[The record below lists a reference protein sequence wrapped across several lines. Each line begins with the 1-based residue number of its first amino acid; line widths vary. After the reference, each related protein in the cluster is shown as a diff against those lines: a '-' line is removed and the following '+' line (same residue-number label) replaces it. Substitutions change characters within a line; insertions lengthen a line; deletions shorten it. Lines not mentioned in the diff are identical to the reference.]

1 MITELLEKISHGIN
15 LEESE
20 ANKAMLAIM
29 NGELTNAQIAGFL
42 MGLKTKG
49 ETVDEIAGFVCA
61 MRDKATKIKA
71 PKGVIDTCGTGG
83 DGSGTF
89 NISTAAAIVAAA
101 AGVPVA
107 KHGNRSVSSK
117 CGSADVLQQLGVKID
132 LTPKQAEQ
140 CLDQVGI
147 AFLFAPVYHSSMK
160 HVAAPRKEMGVRTV
174 FNILGPM
181 SNPAQAKRQIIGAFN
196 FDTAKK
202 MSHVLKKTG
211 SEHVMV
217 VHSKDGLDEISLH
230 ANTLVSELKDGEI
243 KDYELNPKDLGLSP
257 TSTTSIKGND
267 AIENAKIIRHIFSGG
282 NGAQQNITA
291 LNAGSALYVSGKVK
305 TVKEG
310 VELALETI
318 QNEKALGKLNELVE
332 FTNSIAAS

>member
-20 ANKAMLAIM
+20 ANNAMHAIM

-42 MGLKTKG
+42 MGLKMKG
-49 ETVDEIAGFVCA
+49 ETVDEIAGFVRA

-71 PKGVIDTCGTGG
+71 PEGVIDTCGTGG
-83 DGSGTF
+83 DRSGTF
-89 NISTAAAIVAAA
+89 NISTAAALVAAA

-117 CGSADVLQQLGVKID
+117 CGSADVLQELGVKID
-132 LTPKQAEQ
+132 LTPEQAEQ

-160 HVAAPRKEMGVRTV
+160 YVAAPRKEMGVRTV

-181 SNPAQAKRQIIGAFN
+181 SNPARAKRQIIGAFN
-196 FDTAKK
+196 FETAQK

-217 VHSKDGLDEISLH
+217 VHSRDGLDEISLQS
-230 ANTLVSELKDGEI
+230 NTLVSELKDGEI
-243 KDYELNPKDLGLSP
+243 KEYELNPRDFGLKA

-267 AIENAKIIRHIFSGG
+267 AKENAKVIRRIFSGD
-282 NGAQQNITA
+282 NGPQQNITA
-291 LNAGSALYVSGKVK
+291 LNAGSALYVSGKVR
-305 TVKEG
+305 TVREG
-310 VELALETI
+310 VELALETMK
-318 QNEKALGKLNELVE
+318 NNKALEKLDELVD

>member
-1 MITELLEKISHGIN
+1 MITEMLEKISARIDLKEN
-15 LEESE
+15 E
-20 ANKAMLAIM
+20 ANEAMQAIM

-42 MGLKTKG
+42 MGLKMKG
-49 ETVDEIAGFVCA
+49 ETVDEIAGFVRA
-61 MRDKATKIKA
+61 MRQKATKIRA
-71 PKGVIDTCGTGG
+71 PEGVIDTCGTGG
-83 DGSGTF
+83 DGSGSF

-117 CGSADVLQQLGVKID
+117 CGSADVLQELGVKID
-132 LTPKQAEQ
+132 LTPQQSEQ

-160 HVAAPRKEMGVRTV
+160 HVAAPRKEMSVRTV

-196 FDTAKK
+196 FETAQK

-230 ANTLVSELKDGEI
+230 ANTFVSELKDGEI
-243 KDYELNPKDLGLSP
+243 KDYELNPKDLGLKSP
-257 TSTTSIKGND
+257 AAKSIKGND
-267 AIENAKIIRHIFSGG
+267 TKENANIIRRIFSGG
-282 NGAQQNITA
+282 NGSQQSITA

-305 TVKEG
+305 TVKDG
-310 VELALETI
+310 VELALETM
-318 QNEKALGKLNELVE
+318 QNKKALEKLNELVE
-332 FTNSIAAS
+332 FTNSMATS